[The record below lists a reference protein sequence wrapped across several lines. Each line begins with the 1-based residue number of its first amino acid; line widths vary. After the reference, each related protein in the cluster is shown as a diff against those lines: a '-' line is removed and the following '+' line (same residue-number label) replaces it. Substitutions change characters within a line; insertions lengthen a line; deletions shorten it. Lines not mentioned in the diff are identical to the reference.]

1 MFLMVLALCIL
12 TSLLSL
18 ARRHGFDLI
27 VYGSAQFGAGMWYL
41 REDGR
46 RRARFDYFETRLL

>member
-1 MFLMVLALCIL
+1 MVLALCIL